1 MTEEYPEID
10 SADLLSAWST
20 THQNDDETHVVAL
33 DVGETSLAMAVDVD
47 GEGNVLA
54 SETVATSVTPDEA
67 VERARRW
74 CEKNPKGVKGDGAL
88 ASLLG

>member
-1 MTEEYPEID
+1 MSEYDEVED
-10 SADLLSAWST
+10 VDVLAAWSR
-20 THQNDDETHVVAL
+20 THKNDDETHVHVV
-33 DVGETSLAMAVDVD
+33 DVGETYLATAVDLD

-54 SETVATSVTPDEA
+54 SETVSTSVTPDEA

-88 ASLLG
+88 ASLIG

>member
-1 MTEEYPEID
+1 MSDYEEIED
-10 SADLLSAWST
+10 AEVLAAWST
-20 THQNDDETHVVAL
+20 THKNDDETHVVVFE
-33 DVGETSLAMAVDVD
+33 VGETYLATAVDVD
-47 GEGNVLA
+47 VDGNVLA

-74 CEKNPKGVKGDGAL
+74 TEKNPKGVKGDGAL

>member
-47 GEGNVLA
+47 GAGDVLESELIA
-54 SETVATSVTPDEA
+54 STVTDDEA

-74 CEKNPKGVKGDGAL
+74 IDDNPKGIQGDGPL